1 MRVHSY
7 LDSPT
12 RPSHY
17 AFVILMVCATSADS
31 TFKA

>member
-17 AFVILMVCATSADS
+17 AFVILMVCATNADS